1 MKKNLAIASGAHTRV
16 ANPARTPTKRNVT
29 TGLHQCAQ
37 AMLLS
42 LGLLAP
48 VFAVPPI
55 DVRPQDATQG
65 SLWLREDSAARYA
78 PAPTLDTDVSMDITG
93 MLARV
98 HVRQRFTNPG
108 QSWAEGIYVFPLPE
122 LSAVDHMRLHI
133 GERVIEGQIKERA
146 AAKRTY
152 ERAKQ
157 AGKKTSLVEQERPNI
172 FTTSL
177 ANIAPGESIT
187 VEIEYQQTVRYLDGA
202 FRLRFPM
209 VVGPRY
215 IPGMPVG
222 AAEQVPAFAGTGW
235 AQATTEVPDA
245 ARITPPVQ
253 HPKHGP
259 INPLS
264 LDIRLN
270 AGVPLGEVSSPYH
283 AITHTNEATGIHRV
297 RLAQDTVPA
306 DRDFELVWRP
316 QTGSAPNAAWFVK
329 RVDNHQYGL
338 LMVVPPQQQSEAARV
353 AREVV
358 LVIDNSGSMHGDS
371 IAQARD
377 ALLLALERLTDADR
391 FNVIR
396 FNHTTN
402 SLFTHPRPANAHNLA
417 LAKHFVNN
425 LRARGGTVM
434 LPALQLALTGQTE
447 QRTTSQVIF
456 LTDGSVGNEK
466 QLFRVIRKQLGNR
479 RLFTIGIGS
488 APNSYF
494 MRKAAEYGRGT
505 FTYIGKTSEV
515 MEKMAGLFRKLEQ
528 LALTDLRIEL
538 PPDMQLEMLP
548 RQIPDLY
555 LGEPLLL
562 AFHSQQLPPWITLHG
577 RFGNQPWQTQVMLE
591 GGGRDAALAP
601 EWGRRKIAQLMTK
614 LHAAQ
619 TVTARQALRSEVI
632 NTALSHHLV
641 SQYTSLVAVDVTRVR
656 ERNALLTRHAL
667 QTNLPKG
674 WSYEHVF
681 GVPQTATPAQLQL
694 LLGMALLLLAAGTHY
709 RWRRTRC

>member
-1 MKKNLAIASGAHTRV
+1 MQRHHANASGAHTRE
-16 ANPARTPTKRNVT
+16 AHPARTTTKRNVMT
-29 TGLHQCAQ
+29 ALHRGALV
-37 AMLLS
+37 MLFN
-42 LGLLAP
+42 LGVPAP
-48 VFAVPPI
+48 VFTAPLN
-55 DVRPQDATQG
+55 DARPQDATQG
-65 SLWLREDSAARYA
+65 SLWLREDSAVHYE
-78 PAPTLDTDVSMDITG
+78 PAPTLDTDVHMDITG

-122 LSAVDHMRLHI
+122 HSAVDHMRLRI

-146 AAKRTY
+146 EAKRTY
-152 ERAKQ
+152 ERARQ

-187 VEIEYQQTVRYLDGA
+187 VEIEYQQTIRYIDGA

-215 IPGMPVG
+215 IPGMPAGV
-222 AAEQVPAFAGTGW
+222 AEQVPAFAGTGW
-235 AQATTEVPDA
+235 AQATGDVPDA

-264 LDIRLN
+264 LDIQLN
-270 AGVPLGEVSSPYH
+270 AGVPLAEVNSPYH
-283 AITHTNEATGIHRV
+283 AINHTQEATGRHRV
-297 RLAQDTVPA
+297 RLAGDTVPA
-306 DRDFELVWRP
+306 DHDFELVWRP
-316 QTGSAPNAAWFVK
+316 QTGSAPNAAWFVQQK
-329 RVDNHQYGL
+329 NNRQYGL
-338 LMVVPPQQQSEAARV
+338 LMVVPPRQQSEAARV

-358 LVIDNSGSMHGDS
+358 LVIDNSGSMHGGS
-371 IAQARD
+371 IAQARA
-377 ALLLALERLTDADR
+377 ALLLALERLTDVDR

-396 FNHTTN
+396 FNHATD
-402 SLFTHPRPANAHNLA
+402 SLFTQPRPANAHNLA

-425 LRARGGTVM
+425 LRAGGGTKM

-447 QRTTSQVIF
+447 QHTTSQVIF

-494 MRKAAEYGRGT
+494 MHKAAEYGRGT
-505 FTYIGKTSEV
+505 FTYIGKTGEV
-515 MEKMAGLFRKLEQ
+515 MEKMTGLFRKLEQ

-538 PPDMQLEMLP
+538 PPDTQLEMLP
-548 RQIPDLY
+548 KQIPDLY

-562 AFHSQQLPPWITLHG
+562 AFHSQRLPPWITLHG

-601 EWGRRKIAQLMTK
+601 EWGRRKIAQLTTE
-614 LHAAQ
+614 LHDARSVA
-619 TVTARQALRSEVI
+619 ARQALRSKVI
-632 NTALSHHLV
+632 DTALSHHLV
-641 SQYTSLVAVDVTRVR
+641 SQYTSLVAVDVTPVR

-667 QTNLPKG
+667 KTNLPKG

-681 GVPQTATPAQLQL
+681 GAPQTATPAQLQL